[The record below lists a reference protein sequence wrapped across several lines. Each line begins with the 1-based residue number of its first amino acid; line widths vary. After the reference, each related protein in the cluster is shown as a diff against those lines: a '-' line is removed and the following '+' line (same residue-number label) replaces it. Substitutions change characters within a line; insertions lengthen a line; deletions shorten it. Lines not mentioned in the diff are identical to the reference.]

1 MFTFL
6 CISSEI
12 QLQVDTLHYFT
23 SCTLFR
29 FTGWFLH
36 HLFSRLLTGIL
47 VHKGQIT
54 LLQKAHKVAPLY
66 LYHLVLN
73 LVFSGEMLKKIYSGF
88 KTQGRAIRSIVA
100 HVNGFFSKMCLIL
113 AITDQFHFLCS
124 IFCNGK
130 FW

>member
-1 MFTFL
+1 M
-6 CISSEI
+6 

-54 LLQKAHKVAPLY
+54 QLQKAHKVTPLC

-73 LVFSGEMLKKIYSGF
+73 LVFSCEELAGAY
-88 KTQGRAIRSIVA
+88 A
-100 HVNGFFSKMCLIL
+100 SKDLQWL
-113 AITDQFHFLCS
+113 
-124 IFCNGK
+124 
-130 FW
+130 